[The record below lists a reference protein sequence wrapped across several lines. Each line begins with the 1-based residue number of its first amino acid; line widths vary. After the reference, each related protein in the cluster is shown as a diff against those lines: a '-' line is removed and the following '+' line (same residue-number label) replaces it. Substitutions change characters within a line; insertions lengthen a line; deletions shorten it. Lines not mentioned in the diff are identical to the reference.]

1 MSSDDRLQRLRELLA
16 KIEQLPVTAESERM
30 LREVRARVVD
40 VDTGMA
46 PRALL
51 PVDPVPTPAA
61 EARPP
66 TARAP
71 KSAYVVPPAPA
82 SRPTARPPAPALSV
96 ADDREWLSL
105 VAKNKILNLDDSAQL
120 LPPGEGRAGSD
131 RRPWTRGLRG

>member
-16 KIEQLPVTAESERM
+16 RIEQLPVTAESERM

-51 PVDPVPTPAA
+51 PVDPVPPAP
-61 EARPP
+61 EPRQP

-71 KSAYVVPPAPA
+71 KSAYVAPRAPA
-82 SRPTARPPAPALSV
+82 TRATARPPAPALSV

-105 VAKNKILNLDDSAQL
+105 VAKNEILNLDDSAQL
-120 LPPGEGRAGSD
+120 LPPGEGRTGND